1 MNRNR
6 IILSGGGTGGHI
18 YPAISIANEL
28 LIRDKNSEILFVG
41 ANNKMEMNIVPKY
54 GFDILGL
61 WISGFNR
68 TNFLKNILVPLKLL
82 ISIIQSLIII
92 KRFKPNIV
100 VGTGGY
106 ASGPIM
112 YVANLLN
119 IPTLIQEQNSYPGLT
134 NKLLSKKVNKVC
146 VAYENLEK
154 YFPKNKIVLT
164 GNPVRSNINNFSDL
178 FEKGIKSFDLNAD
191 KKIMLV
197 IGGSLG
203 SREINKAIYS
213 IQDYLKFINLQVI
226 WQCGKLYYDEYKQKE
241 ISNDV
246 KLYDFLDDIALAYS
260 VSDFIISRAGAS
272 SVSELSIVGKPVIF
286 IPSPN
291 VAEDHQLK
299 NAMAV
304 VKYEGALLVEEK
316 NIDDLKKRISELNSS
331 SELRNKL
338 SKNIKNTAYT
348 NATINIVNEI
358 KNLINR

>member
-18 YPAISIANEL
+18 YPAISIASEL
-28 LIRDKNSEILFVG
+28 LFRDKNSEILFVG
-41 ANNKMEMNIVPKY
+41 ANNKMEMQIVPKY

-82 ISIIQSLIII
+82 ISVFQSLIII
-92 KRFKPNIV
+92 KKFKPNV
-100 VGTGGY
+100 VIGTGGY

-119 IPTLIQEQNSYPGLT
+119 IPTLIQEQNSYPGIT
-134 NKLLSKKVNKVC
+134 NKLLSKRVNKIC
-146 VAYENLEK
+146 VSYENLEK
-154 YFPKNKIVLT
+154 YFPKNKIVIT
-164 GNPVRSNINNFSDL
+164 GNPVRSNISKYADL
-178 FEKGIKSFDLNAD
+178 FDKGIKSFDLNAN
-191 KKIMLV
+191 KKTMLV

-213 IQDYLKFINLQVI
+213 IQDYLKYINLQVI
-226 WQCGKLYYDEYKQKE
+226 WQCGKLYYEEYKQKD
-241 ISNDV
+241 ISSDI

-304 VKYEGALLVEEK
+304 VKNEGALLVEEK
-316 NIDDLKKRISELNSS
+316 NINDLKKSISELNSS

-338 SKNIKNTAYT
+338 SKNIKKTAFT
-348 NATINIVNEI
+348 NATSDIVDEIN
-358 KNLINR
+358 KLINE

>member
-1 MNRNR
+1 
-6 IILSGGGTGGHI
+6 
-18 YPAISIANEL
+18 
-28 LIRDKNSEILFVG
+28 
-41 ANNKMEMNIVPKY
+41 MECNTDAV
-54 GFDILGL
+54 
-61 WISGFNR
+61 R
-68 TNFLKNILVPLKLL
+68 TRPRLVP
-82 ISIIQSLIII
+82 
-92 KRFKPNIV
+92 
-100 VGTGGY
+100 
-106 ASGPIM
+106 
-112 YVANLLN
+112 
-119 IPTLIQEQNSYPGLT
+119 PTKYDF
-134 NKLLSKKVNKVC
+134 
-146 VAYENLEK
+146 AYENLEK

-178 FEKGIKSFDLNAD
+178 FDKGIESFDLNAD
-191 KKIMLV
+191 KKTMLV

-213 IQDYLKFINLQVI
+213 IQDYLKYINLQVI

-241 ISNDV
+241 ISTDV

-304 VKYEGALLVEEK
+304 VKNEGALLVEEK

-338 SKNIKNTAYT
+338 SKNIKKTAYT
-348 NATINIVNEI
+348 NATIDIEI
-358 KNLINR
+358 YAASKSQTGYWTTTVRKAAPGGIGEDNGSHGEISGTTDSRKDTRAHILLVALYEESRSLGTQCDECQPVHPAPVGVVEDIHEPRKVL

>member
-18 YPAISIANEL
+18 YPAISIASEL
-28 LIRDKNSEILFVG
+28 LFRDKNSEILFVG
-41 ANNKMEMNIVPKY
+41 ANHKMEMQIVPKY

-82 ISIIQSLIII
+82 ISVFQSLIII
-92 KRFKPNIV
+92 KKFKPNV
-100 VGTGGY
+100 VIGTGGY

-119 IPTLIQEQNSYPGLT
+119 IPTLIQEQNSYPGIT
-134 NKLLSKKVNKVC
+134 NKLLSKRVNKIC
-146 VAYENLEK
+146 VSYENLEK
-154 YFPKNKIVLT
+154 YFPKNKIVIT
-164 GNPVRSNINNFSDL
+164 GNPVRSNISKYSDL
-178 FEKGIKSFDLNAD
+178 FDKGIKSFDLNAN
-191 KKIMLV
+191 KKTMLV

-213 IQDYLKFINLQVI
+213 IQDYLKYINLQVI
-226 WQCGKLYYDEYKQKE
+226 WQCGKLYYEEYKQKD
-241 ISNDV
+241 ISSDI

-299 NAMAV
+299 NALAV
-304 VKYEGALLVEEK
+304 VKKEGALLVEEK
-316 NIDDLKKRISELNSS
+316 NINDLKKSISELNSS

-338 SKNIKNTAYT
+338 SKNIKKTAFT
-348 NATINIVNEI
+348 NATSDIVDEIN
-358 KNLINR
+358 KLINE

>member
-18 YPAISIANEL
+18 YPAISIAGEL
-28 LIRDKNSEILFVG
+28 LFRDKNSEILFVG
-41 ANNKMEMNIVPKY
+41 ANNKMEMQIVPKY

-82 ISIIQSLIII
+82 ISVFQSLIII
-92 KRFKPNIV
+92 KKFKPNV
-100 VGTGGY
+100 VIGTGGY

-119 IPTLIQEQNSYPGLT
+119 IPTLIQEQNSYPGIT
-134 NKLLSKKVNKVC
+134 NKLLSKRVNKIC
-146 VAYENLEK
+146 VSYENLEK
-154 YFPKNKIVLT
+154 YFPKNKIVIT
-164 GNPVRSNINNFSDL
+164 GNPVRSNISKYSDL
-178 FEKGIKSFDLNAD
+178 FDKGIKSFDLNAN
-191 KKIMLV
+191 KKTMLV

-213 IQDYLKFINLQVI
+213 IQDYLKYINLQVI
-226 WQCGKLYYDEYKQKE
+226 WQCGKLYYKEYKQKT
-241 ISNDV
+241 ISSDI

-299 NAMAV
+299 NAKAV
-304 VKYEGALLVEEK
+304 VQNEGAILVEEK

-331 SELRNKL
+331 SQLRNKL
-338 SKNIKNTAYT
+338 SKNIKKTAFT
-348 NATINIVNEI
+348 NATSDIVDEIN
-358 KNLINR
+358 KLINE

>member
-18 YPAISIANEL
+18 YPAISIASEL
-28 LIRDKNSEILFVG
+28 LFRDNNSEILFVG
-41 ANNKMEMNIVPKY
+41 ANNKMEMQIVPKY

-82 ISIIQSLIII
+82 ISVFQSLIII
-92 KRFKPNIV
+92 KKFKPNV
-100 VGTGGY
+100 VIGTGGY

-119 IPTLIQEQNSYPGLT
+119 IPTLIQEQNSYPGIT
-134 NKLLSKKVNKVC
+134 NKLLSKRVNKIC
-146 VAYENLEK
+146 VSYENLEN
-154 YFPKNKIVLT
+154 YFPKNKIVIT
-164 GNPVRSNINNFSDL
+164 GNPVRSNISKYSDL
-178 FEKGIKSFDLNAD
+178 FDKGIKSFDLNAN
-191 KKIMLV
+191 KKTMLV

-213 IQDYLKFINLQVI
+213 IQDYLKYINLQVI
-226 WQCGKLYYDEYKQKE
+226 WQCGKLYYEEYKQKDISSE
-241 ISNDV
+241 I

-304 VKYEGALLVEEK
+304 VKNEGALLVEEK
-316 NIDDLKKRISELNSS
+316 NINDLKKSISELNSS

-338 SKNIKNTAYT
+338 SKNIKKTAFT
-348 NATINIVNEI
+348 NATSDIVDEIN
-358 KNLINR
+358 KLINE

>member
-18 YPAISIANEL
+18 YPAISIASEL
-28 LIRDKNSEILFVG
+28 LFRDNNSEILFVG
-41 ANNKMEMNIVPKY
+41 ANHKMEMQIVPKY

-82 ISIIQSLIII
+82 ISVFQSLIII
-92 KRFKPNIV
+92 KKFKPNV
-100 VGTGGY
+100 VIGTGGY

-119 IPTLIQEQNSYPGLT
+119 IPTLIQEQNSYPGIT
-134 NKLLSKKVNKVC
+134 NKLLSKRVNKIC
-146 VAYENLEK
+146 VSYENLEK
-154 YFPKNKIVLT
+154 YFPKNKIVIT
-164 GNPVRSNINNFSDL
+164 GNPVRSNISKYSDL
-178 FEKGIKSFDLNAD
+178 FDKGIKSFDLNAN
-191 KKIMLV
+191 KKTMLV

-213 IQDYLKFINLQVI
+213 IQDYLKYINLQVI
-226 WQCGKLYYDEYKQKE
+226 WQCGKLYYEEYKQKD
-241 ISNDV
+241 ISSDV

-299 NAMAV
+299 NAKAV
-304 VKYEGALLVEEK
+304 VKNEGAILVEEK
-316 NIDDLKKRISELNSS
+316 NINDLKKSISELNSS

-338 SKNIKNTAYT
+338 SKNIKKTAFT
-348 NATINIVNEI
+348 NATSDIVDEIN
-358 KNLINR
+358 KLINE

>member
-1 MNRNR
+1 MNIKR

-18 YPAISIANEL
+18 YPAITIASEL
-28 LIRDKNSEILFVG
+28 LLRDKNSEILFVG
-41 ANNKMEMNIVPKY
+41 ANNKMEMKIVPKY
-54 GFDILGL
+54 GFYILGL

-82 ISIIQSLIII
+82 ISLFQSLIII
-92 KRFKPNIV
+92 KRFKPNV
-100 VGTGGY
+100 VIGTGGY
-106 ASGPIM
+106 ASGPIV

-119 IPTLIQEQNSYPGLT
+119 IPTLIQEQNSLPGIT
-134 NKLLSKKVNKVC
+134 NKLLSKRVNKIC

-164 GNPVRSNINNFSDL
+164 GNPVRSNISEHSDL
-178 FEKGIKSFDLNAD
+178 FDKGIEFFDLDPN
-191 KKIMLV
+191 KKTMLV

-213 IQDYLKFINLQVI
+213 IVDYLKYINLQVI
-226 WQCGKLYYDEYKQKE
+226 WQCGKLYYDQYKQKV
-241 ISNDV
+241 ISYDI
-246 KLYDFLDDIALAYS
+246 KLFDFVDDIALAYS
-260 VSDFIISRAGAS
+260 VSDFIISRSGAS

-299 NAMAV
+299 NTLAV
-304 VKYEGALLVEEK
+304 VQNEGALLVEEK

-338 SKNIKNTAYT
+338 SKNIKRTAFI
-348 NATINIVNEI
+348 NATIDIVNEI
-358 KNLINR
+358 KKLTN